1 MDNKLNE
8 IRRKIRFLRAEM
20 LSAEDNIRKRVNRD
34 EDCSEAAVHV
44 MSMRVVML
52 GLISERNR
60 LGGEERLLNVDERL
74 KLDVRA
80 VSRKPANGAPA
91 RFSVKAGPGPD
102 PGGHRFASRTRVQSK
117 IQSPVPIQSERKRLE
132 AAVSDET
139 IQALR
144 RRIGEL
150 DQLARRLGQSGL
162 DNARA
167 QLLLSRKR
175 AELEDF
181 INRGQ
186 RCQHRSDGTT
196 TTRITRRG

>member
-1 MDNKLNE
+1 MSAQPAEGLRMGHRCVL
-8 IRRKIRFLRAEM
+8 RRKPVPELIRGGDQSASGKRA
-20 LSAEDNIRKRVNRD
+20 
-34 EDCSEAAVHV
+34 
-44 MSMRVVML
+44 
-52 GLISERNR
+52 
-60 LGGEERLLNVDERL
+60 
-74 KLDVRA
+74 
-80 VSRKPANGAPA
+80 
-91 RFSVKAGPGPD
+91 
-102 PGGHRFASRTRVQSK
+102 TSK
-117 IQSPVPIQSERKRLE
+117 IRSRVPIWSERKRLE
-132 AAVSDET
+132 AAVSDEV

-150 DQLARRLGQSGL
+150 DQLARQLSQSGL

-196 TTRITRRG
+196 TTRITRHG